1 MKRCSNNT
9 ITVYTKGRSSQLSLF
24 TYANAM
30 VNIFTFE
37 TRYAYLPGR
46 EQPRGLDE
54 LDGDSDKYNAIQT
67 RPCCLYTPSTWAGR
81 TRALQLP
88 ICIENRSVAGVF
100 VDDIIALKCRS
111 HIGLSC
117 ASQGRIQKMN
127 LEGANSGLFAV
138 EGSPLASWGGM
149 PPP

>member
-1 MKRCSNNT
+1 MRFKR
-9 ITVYTKGRSSQLSLF
+9 
-24 TYANAM
+24 
-30 VNIFTFE
+30 
-37 TRYAYLPGR
+37 
-46 EQPRGLDE
+46 
-54 LDGDSDKYNAIQT
+54 DSVV
-67 RPCCLYTPSTWAGR
+67 YTPSTWAGR

-127 LEGANSGLFAV
+127 LEGANSGRLFAV
-138 EGSPLASWGGM
+138 EGSPLASWGGGHV
-149 PPP
+149 PPLNPPLALVKQERL